1 MTSLYGQ
8 GSNMAQFG
16 FLRFVNKSISLKGI
30 GNKVKVNV
38 SLTIESILDLN
49 EVKSLMKVQIKLK
62 VTWKDSRLEFRNVE
76 KRHKKIHLAEKRELW
91 LPSFIF
97 NNTNN
102 KTEASFDDDTS
113 YGQIEINP
121 NSRGKIAPLMELDNF
136 KRFSGSDG
144 FDFLKITFVYI

>member
-1 MTSLYGQ
+1 M
-8 GSNMAQFG
+8 
-16 FLRFVNKSISLKGI
+16 
-30 GNKVKVNV
+30 
-38 SLTIESILDLN
+38 N

-76 KRHKKIHLAEKRELW
+76 KRYKKIHLAEKRELW

-113 YGQIEINP
+113 YGHIKINP

>member
-1 MTSLYGQ
+1 MGQ
-8 GSNMAQFG
+8 ESNLAEFG
-16 FLRFVNKSISLKGI
+16 LLKFINKPISLKGI
-30 GNKVKVNV
+30 DNKVKVNV

-49 EVKSLMKVQIKLK
+49 EVKSMMKVQIQLK

-76 KRHKKIHLAEKRELW
+76 QGHNMIQSAEKRELW

-102 KTEASFDDDTS
+102 MTEASFDDDTS
-113 YGQIEINP
+113 HGHIEINP

-136 KRFSGSDG
+136 KRFSGSEG
-144 FDFLKITFVYI
+144 FDFLMITLVYI